1 MADGAHRY
9 YDKLAKF
16 QNFMVNISAQHFPE
30 AYPAVLYPGSSPN
43 VHPAVRKLNYV
54 GTFAVSK
61 SL

>member
-43 VHPAVRKLNYV
+43 VHPAVRKFN
-54 GTFAVSK
+54 
-61 SL
+61 